1 VSTRLLLVEDH
12 RIIREALRFS
22 LGNYPDIEV
31 VAEANNGREALKIIN
46 ELLPDVVLMD
56 LVMPEMN
63 GIEATRRIVAEFPS
77 TKVLIFSGHSDSHLI
92 VEALK
97 AGARGFIMKSCCAL
111 EELARAVRAIAADE
125 NYFSPQ
131 ITGTILTN
139 YMDLSEKI
147 IPAGFSLISP
157 REKEILQLIAEGK
170 SAKEIAFV
178 LDLSPKTV
186 DTHRLHI
193 MKKLKLCSVAELT
206 KFAIREGLTTLD

>member
-1 VSTRLLLVEDH
+1 MSTRLLLVEDH
-12 RIIREALRFS
+12 RIIREALLFS

-31 VAEANNGREALKIIN
+31 VAESENGRAALEMIGKH
-46 ELLPDVVLMD
+46 LPDVVLMD
-56 LVMPEMN
+56 VIMPDMN
-63 GIEATRRIVAEFPS
+63 GIEATRRIVAEFPG
-77 TKVLIFSGHSDSHLI
+77 TRVLIFSGHSDSHLI

-125 NYFSPQ
+125 NYFSSQ
-131 ITGTILTN
+131 ITDTILTN
-139 YMDLSEKI
+139 YLDLSEKLN
-147 IPAGFSLISP
+147 PAAFSPISP
-157 REKEILQLIAEGK
+157 REREILQLIAEGK

-178 LDLSPKTV
+178 LELSPKTV
-186 DTHRLHI
+186 DTHRSHI

>member
-1 VSTRLLLVEDH
+1 MSTRLLIVEDH

-31 VAEANNGREALKIIN
+31 VAESDNGRAALKIIE

-56 LVMPEMN
+56 VVMPDMN
-63 GIEATRRIVAEFPS
+63 GIEATRRIVAEFPC

-111 EELARAVRAIAADE
+111 EELARAVRSVAADE
-125 NYFSPQ
+125 NYFSSQ
-131 ITGTILTN
+131 ITESILTK
-139 YMDLSEKI
+139 YLDLSGKM
-147 IPAGFSLISP
+147 IPTGFSLISS
-157 REKEILQLIAEGK
+157 REREILQLIAEGK

-186 DTHRLHI
+186 DTHRVHI